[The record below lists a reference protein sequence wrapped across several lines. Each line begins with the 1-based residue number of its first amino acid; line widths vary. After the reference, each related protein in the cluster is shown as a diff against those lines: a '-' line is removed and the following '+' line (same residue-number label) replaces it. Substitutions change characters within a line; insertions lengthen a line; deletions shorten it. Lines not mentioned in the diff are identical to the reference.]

1 MKKLILR
8 TFIFI
13 SLFLVFNI
21 NEIDSNSDKILYY
34 DSSDIHVEDTF
45 KVYLKNTN
53 SNKLNEVLKILNIDV
68 LNYTIEDKKYYARN
82 INDLIEKF
90 TKDKSIEEK
99 IYYELNGVTIDS
111 VTIYCEVDELMKFE
125 NLVKYDNILLE

>member
-111 VTIYCEVDELMKFE
+111 VTIYCEVNDIMKFE
-125 NLVKYDNILLE
+125 NLVKTY

>member
-82 INDLIEKF
+82 IDDLIEKF

-111 VTIYCEVDELMKFE
+111 VTIYCEVNELMKFE
-125 NLVKYDNILLE
+125 NLVKTY

>member
-34 DSSDIHVEDTF
+34 DSSDIHVEDAF
-45 KVYLKNTN
+45 KVYLKDTN
-53 SNKLNEVLKILNIDV
+53 SSKLNDVLKILNIDV
-68 LNYTIEDKKYYARN
+68 LNYIIEDEKYYARN
-82 INDLIEKF
+82 IDDLIERF
-90 TKDKSIEEK
+90 TKNKTLEEK
-99 IYYELNGVTIDS
+99 IYYELKGVKVDA

-125 NLVKYDNILLE
+125 NLVKTY

>member
-82 INDLIEKF
+82 IDDLIERF
-90 TKDKSIEEK
+90 TKDKTLEEK
-99 IYYELNGVTIDS
+99 IYYELKGVTIDS

-125 NLVKYDNILLE
+125 NLVKTY